1 MMTKNPLLMP
11 ALCLVVGILAG
22 GCMPDGWPVWP
33 VLAAVVLL
41 TLAAYRLPVVQSV
54 GIGLCFVVLGALLH
68 VDHRRRL
75 SVSWPDGEVTGE
87 AVIVSEV
94 TEKPKT
100 VGMDIILVGSNR
112 RLKCYIA
119 KDSRSQS
126 LTVGSGL
133 RFKARIEPNRDFQA
147 GTFDYRRYLEVHGFT
162 GNVYIGSHR
171 WQSHPTSLG
180 GLSPLERTR
189 LYFLKLRHRLIER
202 YVEAG
207 IGDKQL
213 AIVSA
218 MALGDKSALSREQR
232 ELYSQSGASHVLA
245 LSGLHLGVIY
255 VLLSLFTVGRRFFLV
270 TQVLT
275 LLSIWA
281 YVFLVG
287 LSPSVTR
294 AAVMISVYALLA
306 LGGRN
311 RMSVNALAFT
321 AIAML
326 CWNPYTL
333 YDAGFQLSF
342 LVMLSILM
350 WMPFFDNWAMR
361 RRLFGQRVLY
371 WFLGTLFVS
380 VAAQLGAAP
389 LIAYYFGRFPTW
401 FLLTN
406 FVAIPATTLIL
417 YLALATLLVPWFGTL
432 LSLCVDGLNAAL
444 GFIVGLPGSS
454 IEGLHPS
461 PLQVVMVYVAVLAVY
476 GIACIVRPHD
486 SAHR

>member
-11 ALCLVVGILAG
+11 ALSLVVGILAG
-22 GCMPDGWPVWP
+22 GYMPDGWPVWP
-33 VLAAVVLL
+33 MLAAVVLL

-54 GIGLCFVVLGALLH
+54 GIGLCFVVLGTLLY

-119 KDSRSQS
+119 KDSRSRA
-126 LTVGSGL
+126 LTIGCGL
-133 RFKARIEPNRDFQA
+133 RFKAHIEPNRDFRV

-162 GNVYIGSHR
+162 GNVYISSHR
-171 WQSHPTSLG
+171 WQNYPTSLT
-180 GLSPLERTR
+180 GLSLLERTR
-189 LYFLKLRHRLIER
+189 LYFLKLRHRLLKR

-207 IGDKQL
+207 VGDKQL

-255 VLLSLFTVGRRFFLV
+255 ALLSLFTVGRRFFLV
-270 TQVLT
+270 TQLLT

-287 LSPSVTR
+287 LSPSVVR
-294 AAVMISVYALLA
+294 AAIMISVYALLA
-306 LGGRN
+306 LGGRS
-311 RMSVNALAFT
+311 RMSINTLAFT
-321 AIAML
+321 AIVML

-333 YDAGFQLSF
+333 YDVGFQLSF
-342 LVMLSILM
+342 LAVLSILM
-350 WMPFFDNWAMR
+350 WMPFFESPILR
-361 RRLFGQRVLY
+361 RWFFGHRLLHWLWGL
-371 WFLGTLFVS
+371 LAVS
-380 VAAQLGAAP
+380 VATQTGVAP
-389 LIAYYFGRFPTW
+389 LIAYYFGRFPTC

-406 FVAIPATTLIL
+406 LVAIPATIVIL
-417 YLALATLLVPWFGTL
+417 YLALATLIVPWLGGW
-432 LSLCVDGLNAAL
+432 LSTCVDWLNTAL
-444 GFIVGLPGSS
+444 TVIIGLPGSS

-461 PLQVVMVYVAVLAVY
+461 SLQVMMTYVVILAIY
-476 GIACIVRPHD
+476 GIVCRLRPH
-486 SAHR
+486 SSPL